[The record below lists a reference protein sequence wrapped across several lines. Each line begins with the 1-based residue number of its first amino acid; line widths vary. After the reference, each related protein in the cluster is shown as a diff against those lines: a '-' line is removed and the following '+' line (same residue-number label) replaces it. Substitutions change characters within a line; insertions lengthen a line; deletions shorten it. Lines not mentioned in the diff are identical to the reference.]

1 MEKKM
6 ATKLSPHFTFEELVK
21 TSHKEFAKQNEE
33 YGRKNIEKL
42 KDHADFLETVRD
54 VLGCPLIVS
63 SSVRCPEL
71 NKSVGGATTS
81 QHMKCEASDL
91 IPVGVSVPDAFVK
104 IYKSNLLY
112 DQLILEQAGGKQWI
126 HISYVGYVNRK
137 EALTYNGKK
146 YVKYTG

>member
-1 MEKKM
+1 ME
-6 ATKLSPHFTFEELVK
+6 TKLSPHFTFSELVK

-33 YGRKNIEKL
+33 YGRKNINKL

-91 IPVGVSVPDAFVK
+91 IPVGISVPDAFQK
-104 IYKSNLLY
+104 LYKSNLMY
-112 DQLILEQAGGKQWI
+112 DQLILEQAGGKEWI
-126 HISYVGYVNRK
+126 HISYVPSINRK
-137 EALTYNGKK
+137 ETLVYNGKRYK
-146 YVKYTG
+146 KYTGD